1 MGRRVIHEMHNLFSI
16 TEIVTKN
23 SEHGEVLVGEPVVFQ
38 RLSSNRYKAAERII
52 KRIKKKLGIDPTA
65 VNNRF
70 FDTVVKEGGATA
82 NPCDG
87 NGKIYHW
94 YINKVSL

>member
-1 MGRRVIHEMHNLFSI
+1 MHNLFSI

-23 SEHGEVLVGEPVVFQ
+23 SEHGEIMDGKPVVFQ
-38 RLSSNRYKAAERII
+38 LLSSNRYKAADRII

-65 VNNRF
+65 GDNRF

-82 NPCDG
+82 HDG
-87 NGKIYHW
+87 KGKNYHW

>member
-65 VNNRF
+65 GDNRF
-70 FDTVVKEGGATA
+70 FNTVVKEGGATA
-82 NPCDG
+82 HDG

>member
-38 RLSSNRYKAAERII
+38 RLSSNRYKAADRII

-65 VNNRF
+65 EDNRF

-82 NPCDG
+82 HDG

>member
-23 SEHGEVLVGEPVVFQ
+23 SEHGEVLAGEPVVFT
-38 RLSSNRYKAAERII
+38 RLSHDRYKAADRII

-65 VNNRF
+65 DNNRF

-82 NPCDG
+82 HDG